1 MYIKSFEIR
10 WNDLDAN
17 GHLGNSS
24 YVEYMSHTRMSFFTE
39 QDFGIEFMNSH
50 DLGPIVLNE
59 HIFYFKEF
67 LRNDKVFVTLEV
79 SGISEN
85 SQFTKIEHNFYND
98 KGDHMAHA
106 EMLFSFI
113 NLKTR
118 KLGRVPEEAIKK
130 INSFPKSKD
139 FKTLTK
145 EDTRKY
151 GKRPVSI
158 DSARLG

>member
-39 QDFGIEFMNSH
+39 QGFGMDFMHSH
-50 DLGPIVLNE
+50 SLGPIVLDE

-67 LRNDKVFVTLEV
+67 LHTDTVYVTLEV
-79 SGISEN
+79 SGITDN
-85 SQFTKIEHNFYND
+85 SQFVSITHNFYN
-98 KGDHMAHA
+98 KEGDHMAHA

-113 NLKTR
+113 NLNTR
-118 KLGRVPEEAIKK
+118 RLGRVPEEAIKK
-130 INSFPKSKD
+130 INSFPKSED
-139 FKTLTK
+139 FKILTK

-151 GKRPVSI
+151 GKHPVAI
-158 DSARLG
+158 DSARLE